1 MALIACVLGC
11 APDPEVEDADALTLE
26 ATGCGEAAC
35 ESGLKIALVS
45 AVFTPGAYVIA
56 TASDGVEEVC
66 SFHVGGVEDGCDID
80 GPCLLEDDCGV
91 LPSFTLSP
99 HSVSVQVGP
108 DAPQVVDVVVLRGG
122 TEIAAATFAPEYQTY
137 APAGPGC
144 EPVCEIAS
152 AQLDLP

>member
-11 APDPEVEDADALTLE
+11 APAPEAEQEEMVADTE
-26 ATGCGEAAC
+26 CGEASC
-35 ESGLKIALVS
+35 HSGLQIALVS
-45 AVFTPGAYVIA
+45 NVFIPGAYVLA
-56 TASDGVEEVC
+56 TVSDGVEEVC
-66 SFHVGGVEDGCDID
+66 RFAVGGVEDGCDAD
-80 GPCLLEDDCGV
+80 GPCLLADDCGV
-91 LPSFTLSP
+91 LPSFTLPP
-99 HSVSVQVGP
+99 HSVLVQVGP
-108 DAPQVVDVVVLRGG
+108 DAPKVVDVVVLRGG